1 MPTHRQTP
9 NAPVPKASM
18 RGFAAV
24 AALVFAALLGYMFW
38 PTPPASM
45 ISPAVVL
52 KPESSAPI
60 KPPVLTTTWAEKSPK
75 LQLSLDAPET
85 PEVTEPEFEKLTL
98 TKRLGQY
105 FLNDI
110 ALDNVQLG
118 QAMATL
124 RQMLQETDKENKLGL
139 NQLIV
144 STPASA
150 MGRRVTLHSSGMAYL
165 KAVEILAAMAGCEVE
180 VDETHIT
187 LKTLPGAYPQIAT
200 QMSPKALLD
209 GLFTAD
215 GKPMRDDERRLSM
228 LWDDARLLGISLDT
242 DGNGKLTPA
251 QYEALR
257 QLTQY
262 RNELDQYPIPA
273 FAAYVLPEGS
283 LTSIYQT
290 SPAQVFQLLMALHQQ
305 GFVPYAYIPYFLL
318 DPAVSQQVLVV
329 IRRGDSVFL
338 ALSNTTPQAELAEEP
353 LPTETPQPQ
362 QTGSVE
368 QQAVMRTGAALG
380 ITSYIGSSYWSN
392 QSNQTGLVL
401 DQIIDEGV
409 SASVVSTM
417 LSKENVKVTQ
427 TVVQPPAG
435 TQQGG
440 AVETAVGSTSA
451 STVIDVAPPAT
462 P

>member
-1 MPTHRQTP
+1 
-9 NAPVPKASM
+9 
-18 RGFAAV
+18 
-24 AALVFAALLGYMFW
+24 
-38 PTPPASM
+38 M
-45 ISPAVVL
+45 IKPAVVL
-52 KPESSAPI
+52 KPEDVAPI
-60 KPPVLTTTWAEKSPK
+60 KSPVLTATRVDKTPK
-75 LQLSLDAPET
+75 LQLSLDAPKS
-85 PEVTEPEFEKLTL
+85 PEVSEPEFEKLTL

-124 RQMLQETDKENKLGL
+124 RQMLQETDKDNSLGL

-165 KAVEILAAMAGCEVE
+165 KAVEIIAAMAGCEVE

-187 LKTLPGAYPQIAT
+187 LKTLPGDYPQVAT
-200 QMSPKALLD
+200 QQSAKTLLD

-228 LWDDARLLGISLDT
+228 LWDDAHLLGINLDEN
-242 DGNGKLTPA
+242 GSGKLTPA

-273 FAAYVLPEGS
+273 FAAYILPEGS

-305 GFVPYAYIPYFLL
+305 GFVPYSYIPYFLL
-318 DPAVSQQVLVV
+318 DPAVAQQVLVV
-329 IRRGDSVFL
+329 IRRGDSIFL
-338 ALSNTTPQAELAEEP
+338 ALSNTTPQAELAVEP
-353 LPTETPQPQ
+353 LPTETPQPH

-368 QQAVMRTGAALG
+368 QQVVMQAGAALS
-380 ITSYIGSSYWSN
+380 IASYTEPSN

-401 DQIIDEGV
+401 NQIIDEGV

-417 LSKENVKVTQ
+417 LSKENVNVTQ

-435 TQQGG
+435 TQQSSGS
-440 AVETAVGSTSA
+440 VMTFFTAPSESSVNVQPAPA
-451 STVIDVAPPAT
+451 SP
-462 P
+462 